1 MALILSLIACNCLWH
16 PLNTK
21 ITTNTQ
27 LETRENDNV
36 PNAHGA
42 YESCHSLI
50 SGLFLY
56 KLFILTNIHL

>member
-1 MALILSLIACNCLWH
+1 MALILSLIACNYLWH
-16 PLNTK
+16 SLNTK

-27 LETRENDNV
+27 LETRENDNA

-50 SGLFLY
+50 SELFLY